1 MALEKQKTYK
11 KVFDLACEEL
21 RNSDLAERLRKA
33 SVAYTMENGQ
43 CTAECIFFEETVIL
57 EIPRFAFRS
66 AQGSNVTLATKILI
80 LHYLLKAS
88 GQPLG
93 QEKVPYEDIPGCRPY
108 LPVFERRV
116 VRPLVSAFGFDR
128 DLFRSAGDSLGGA
141 SESFGDVSFT
151 LHALPMVPLTFIL
164 WEGDQEFSHHSG
176 YSSIPPSTRTFPSR
190 TSRFSQSLPLSA
202 SSKRPGRRTW
212 KKTVSRSLF
221 CVNVD

>member
-1 MALEKQKTYK
+1 MKLEKQKTYK
-11 KVFDLACEEL
+11 RVFDLACEEL

-93 QEKVPYEDIPGCRPY
+93 QEKIPYEDIPGCRPY

-116 VRPLVSAFGFDR
+116 VRPLMSAFGFDR
-128 DLFRSAGDSLGGA
+128 DLFRTAGESLGGA

-164 WEGDQEFSHHSG
+164 WEGDQEFSPSLRILFDP
-176 YSSIPPSTRTFPSR
+176 SIDTY
-190 TSRFSQSLPLSA
+190 LPLEDITVL
-202 SSKRPGRRTW
+202 SKLAAVRIIKAAR
-212 KKTVSRSLF
+212 KTYLEE
-221 CVNVD
+221 DGE

>member
-21 RNSDLAERLRKA
+21 RNSDLAERLRNA

-93 QEKVPYEDIPGCRPY
+93 QEKTPYEDIPGCRPY

-116 VRPLVSAFGFDR
+116 VRPLMSAFGFDR
-128 DLFRSAGDSLGGA
+128 DLFRSAGATLGGA
-141 SESFGDVSFT
+141 PESFGDVSFT

-164 WEGDQEFSHHSG
+164 WEGDQEFSPSLRILFDP
-176 YSSIPPSTRTFPSR
+176 SIDTY
-190 TSRFSQSLPLSA
+190 LPLEDITVL
-202 SSKRPGRRTW
+202 SKLAAVRIIKAAR
-212 KKTVSRSLF
+212 KTYLEE
-221 CVNVD
+221 DGE

>member
-21 RNSDLAERLRKA
+21 RNSDLAERLRNA

-88 GQPLG
+88 GQLLG
-93 QEKVPYEDIPGCRPY
+93 QEKIPYEDIPGCRPY

-116 VRPLVSAFGFDR
+116 VRPLMSAFGFDR
-128 DLFRSAGDSLGGA
+128 DLFRSAGETLGGA
-141 SESFGDVSFT
+141 PESFGDVSFT
-151 LHALPMVPLTFIL
+151 LHALPMV
-164 WEGDQEFSHHSG
+164 
-176 YSSIPPSTRTFPSR
+176 
-190 TSRFSQSLPLSA
+190 
-202 SSKRPGRRTW
+202 
-212 KKTVSRSLF
+212 
-221 CVNVD
+221 